1 MGRYVFWV
9 DVRDWKRERVGN
21 GNAVSCEMR
30 KGGRNREKG
39 ERERE
44 AIRYSYADAPVALAR
59 RKKCKTSG
67 VPLPVTSIP
76 SVLSSFSNF
85 SIAEKSG
92 SSSS

>member
-39 ERERE
+39 ERERPFV
-44 AIRYSYADAPVALAR
+44 IHMLTR
-59 RKKCKTSG
+59 
-67 VPLPVTSIP
+67 PLP
-76 SVLSSFSNF
+76 
-85 SIAEKSG
+85 
-92 SSSS
+92 